1 MFNFLKKIPA
11 TYLPD
16 FSTLVADHG
25 LVTELQAVVWDEHVV
40 VVRSGTKDSNPRGPR
55 RTLGL
60 WEWPVEITK
69 IGTSTSVSRLKEI

>member
-1 MFNFLKKIPA
+1 MFNFFKKIPA

-40 VVRSGTKDSNPRGPR
+40 VVRSGTAVIQDSKRAQEDFGPLEVKQGDLKHVKPRK
-55 RTLGL
+55 GL
-60 WEWPVEITK
+60 
-69 IGTSTSVSRLKEI
+69 